1 MNVIICLLVM
11 IDIVSK
17 IIISLL
23 MDVNDQVVIISNF
36 FNITYVRNTGA
47 AWSFMA
53 GETWLITLI
62 SGLIIIG
69 LLLYIKKNK
78 PINKLEKYG
87 YSLVL
92 AGAIGNF
99 LERIF
104 IGSVTDF
111 LDFKIFNYN
120 YPIFNLADCFIFL
133 GVLLLIIYTWRY
145 SDGN

>member
-1 MNVIICLLVM
+1 MSVIICLLVT

-17 IIISLL
+17 IIINLL
-23 MDVNDQVVIISNF
+23 MDVNDRVVIIKNF

-78 PINKLEKYG
+78 PTNKLEKYG

-111 LDFKIFNYN
+111 LDFKIFGYN
-120 YPIFNLADCFIFL
+120 YPIFNLADCFIVI
-133 GVLLLIIYTWRY
+133 GIGLLLVETWRCKK
-145 SDGN
+145 